1 MSSYFIIII
10 LNVFICITFKASEQ
24 HLCNSL
30 VNNQGVTDF
39 RYHFQRLP
47 ESC

>member
-1 MSSYFIIII
+1 MSSYFIIFKNI
-10 LNVFICITFKASEQ
+10 FISITFMAPEQ

-30 VNNQGVTDF
+30 VNNQEVIDF
-39 RYHFQRLP
+39 NYHFQRLP